1 MKFFSYVPDTEKPT
15 LCELLFDSVSV
26 LVPDSERPVVLAED
40 FSSVFDLDE
49 DISMVRVFESV
60 LS

>member
-1 MKFFSYVPDTEKPT
+1 MPDTEKPT

-40 FSSVFDLDE
+40 FSSVLDLDE